1 MGEHIT
7 YPWTRI
13 ADVEV
18 VAALLGREPGARL
31 GGDPVPE
38 RAVRPL
44 EVAGVVCDLLV
55 LIIHHLTSV
64 TLCSTSYNVL
74 LMCYLGGEKGGG
86 DLDSPFMMYEAKYP

>member
-44 EVAGVVCDLLV
+44 EVAGVVGDLLV
-55 LIIHHLTSV
+55 LIIIHHLTLV
-64 TLCSTSYNVL
+64 TLCSIITS
-74 LMCYLGGEKGGG
+74 
-86 DLDSPFMMYEAKYP
+86 SS